1 MKEVK
6 CESTVFTY
14 EKINIPSNGQ
24 LVTYIGIFKNDDT
37 DVHIF
42 TDFLF
47 DKIKNF
53 SILNKSFNTKKN
65 FYVIPLIRF
74 LNFIFNESKQKISSI
89 ENLKLEM
96 ISEFLN
102 LYSKGLL
109 PNDNLDRW
117 RNADIVDKTNHVI
130 KHFVYWLCIKK
141 VAKTRT
147 KLFKMKYI
155 KESDFSFSIKTVKV
169 NNGLSSIQVEVLD
182 DIVAYERSK
191 GTTKRQK
198 VTNAGVYTVFKLIEI
213 SETQDPMITF
223 GIILGAFCGLRAGE
237 IVQIHRERLKGF
249 ESEVLGCYIDLSK
262 DDILRSDGKLT
273 GNIKIKK
280 NLMVYE
286 GFSEIVK
293 FYFIKHIDFL
303 ISKGLNTN
311 IFGALFLNDNGTAML
326 EKTYLKRYN
335 KLTSL
340 LYKNIVLLAEKG
352 VDDAILEK
360 DILETGKLTPHSLRY
375 FFTQFLDEYAEE
387 NPITIANYRGD
398 SNNNTKTQK
407 IYLAP
412 TINKKMQ
419 AIIDL
424 IWEEFDNVRK
434 Q

>member
-1 MKEVK
+1 
-6 CESTVFTY
+6 
-14 EKINIPSNGQ
+14 
-24 LVTYIGIFKNDDT
+24 
-37 DVHIF
+37 
-42 TDFLF
+42 
-47 DKIKNF
+47 
-53 SILNKSFNTKKN
+53 
-65 FYVIPLIRF
+65 
-74 LNFIFNESKQKISSI
+74 
-89 ENLKLEM
+89 
-96 ISEFLN
+96 
-102 LYSKGLL
+102 
-109 PNDNLDRW
+109 
-117 RNADIVDKTNHVI
+117 
-130 KHFVYWLCIKK
+130 
-141 VAKTRT
+141 
-147 KLFKMKYI
+147 
-155 KESDFSFSIKTVKV
+155 
-169 NNGLSSIQVEVLD
+169 
-182 DIVAYERSK
+182 
-191 GTTKRQK
+191 
-198 VTNAGVYTVFKLIEI
+198 
-213 SETQDPMITF
+213 

-293 FYFIKHIDFL
+293 FYYKKHIDFL

-387 NPITIANYRGD
+387 NPISIANYRGD